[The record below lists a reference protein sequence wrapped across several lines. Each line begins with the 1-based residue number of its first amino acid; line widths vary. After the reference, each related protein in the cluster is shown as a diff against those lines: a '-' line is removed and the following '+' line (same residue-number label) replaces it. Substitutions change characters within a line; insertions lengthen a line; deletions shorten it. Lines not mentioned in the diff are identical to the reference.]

1 MELMDFEALKE
12 KFDRLI
18 EEKKLKD
25 LQTELENTHAF
36 DIAEYLSDLADENP
50 PAAIKLFRLLSKEKG
65 ADVFAE
71 LDALEQEI
79 IINALTDIE
88 ISNIVEDLY
97 VDDAV
102 DMMEELPAN
111 LVKRV
116 MRIATP
122 ETRKLIN
129 QFLKYPV
136 NSTGSIMTSEFVDL
150 KKYLNVREAVA
161 RIRRIGEDTETI
173 YVCYVTS
180 ADRKLEGVVSF
191 KKLLLSDDED
201 IIEDIMDKNVLAVH
215 TTDDREETAEIISD
229 YDLLALPVVDAENRL
244 VGIVT
249 VDDVIDVI
257 QEEATKDL
265 EMMAGMAPSDK
276 PYSRTSVWEI
286 WKQRSP
292 WLIFLMLSAT
302 FTRVIIIKY
311 ESALSACAALTGFIP
326 MIMATGGNSGSQAST
341 SIISALSSR
350 DIEPKDA
357 LWIIWKEFKIAVL
370 CGLALSTV
378 NFFKIL
384 LIDKMMLGESL
395 ITIPVILTIC
405 IAMFVVVIFA
415 KSVGSLLPLAAKSLK
430 LDPAVM
436 ASPIITTLTDA
447 FSLLIYFFF
456 ATLILKIGG

>member
-1 MELMDFEALKE
+1 MEIMDFEALKE
-12 KFDRLI
+12 KFDALI
-18 EEKKLKD
+18 EEKKIKD
-25 LQTELENTHAF
+25 LQKELENTHAF
-36 DIAEYLSDLADENP
+36 DIAEYLSELADEKP
-50 PAAIKLFRLLSKEKG
+50 QLAIKVFRLLSKEKG

-71 LDALEQEI
+71 LGSDEQEI

-88 ISNIVEDLY
+88 ISDIVEDLY

-116 MRIATP
+116 MRVATP
-122 ETRKLIN
+122 GTRNLIN
-129 QFLKYPV
+129 QFLKYPE

-161 RIRRIGEDTETI
+161 RIRRIGEDKETI

-191 KKLLLSDDED
+191 KKLLLSDDDE
-201 IIEDIMDKNVLAVH
+201 IIENIMDTNVLSVY
-215 TTDDREETAEIISD
+215 TTDDREETAKIISD
-229 YDLLALPVVDAENRL
+229 YDLLALPVVDNEQRL

-257 QEEATKDL
+257 QEEATKDI

-276 PYSRTSVWEI
+276 PYSRTSVFEI
-286 WKQRSP
+286 WKKRSP

-302 FTRVIIIKY
+302 FTRIIINKY
-311 ESALSACAALTGFIP
+311 ENALSAYAILTGFIP
-326 MIMATGGNSGSQAST
+326 MIMDTGGNSGSQAST
-341 SIISALSSR
+341 SIISALSGR

-357 LWIIWKEFKIAVL
+357 LWIAWKEFRIAAL
-370 CGLALSTV
+370 CGLTLSVV

-384 LIDKMMLGESL
+384 LIDKLLLGESL
-395 ITIPVILTIC
+395 ITIPVTLTIC
-405 IAMFVVVIFA
+405 IALFMVVIFA
-415 KSVGSLLPLAAKSLK
+415 KSIGSLLPLLAKSLK
-430 LDPAVM
+430 LDPTVM

-456 ATLILKIGG
+456 ATQILKIGG

>member
-50 PAAIKLFRLLSKEKG
+50 PSAIKLFRLLSKEKG

-136 NSTGSIMTSEFVDL
+136 NSTGSIMTAEFVDL

-311 ESALSACAALTGFIP
+311 ESALSACAVLTGFIP

>member
-12 KFDRLI
+12 KFDKLI

-25 LQTELENTHAF
+25 LQNELENTHAF
-36 DIAEYLSDLADENP
+36 DIAEYLSDLADEKP
-50 PAAIKLFRLLSKEKG
+50 PSAVKLFRLLSKEKG

-71 LDALEQEI
+71 LDAVEQEI
-79 IINALTDIE
+79 IITALTDIE
-88 ISNIVEDLY
+88 LSNIVEDLY

-136 NSTGSIMTSEFVDL
+136 DSTGSIMTAEFVDL

-191 KKLLLSDDED
+191 KKLLLSDEDE
-201 IIEDIMDKNVLAVH
+201 IIEDIMDTNVLSVY
-215 TTDDREETAEIISD
+215 TTDDREETAKIISD
-229 YDLLALPVVDAENRL
+229 YDLLALPVVDTERRL

-257 QEEATKDL
+257 QEEAAKDL
-265 EMMAGMAPSDK
+265 EMMAGMLPSDK

-286 WKQRSP
+286 WQKRSP

-302 FTRVIIIKY
+302 FTRVVIKKY
-311 ESALSACAALTGFIP
+311 EGALSSYAILTGFIP
-326 MIMATGGNSGSQAST
+326 MIMATGGNSGSQSST
-341 SIISALSSR
+341 SIISALSAR
-350 DIEPKDA
+350 DIELKDA
-357 LWIIWKEFKIAVL
+357 GWIVWKEFKIAVL
-370 CGLALSTV
+370 CGLALASV
-378 NFFKIL
+378 NFFKLL
-384 LIDKMMLGESL
+384 LIDKMLLGESL
-395 ITIPVILTIC
+395 ISIPVILTIC
-405 IAMFVVVIFA
+405 ISMFMVVIFA
-415 KSVGSLLPLAAKSLK
+415 KSVGSLLPLFAKSLK

-436 ASPIITTLTDA
+436 ASPIITTLTDT
-447 FSLLIYFFF
+447 FSLLIYFYF

>member
-25 LQTELENTHAF
+25 LQAELENTHAF
-36 DIAEYLSDLADENP
+36 DIAEYLSELADENP
-50 PAAIKLFRLLSKEKG
+50 PSAIKLFRLLSKEKG

-79 IINALTDIE
+79 IITALTDIE

-191 KKLLLSDDED
+191 KKLLLSDEED
-201 IIEDIMDKNVLAVH
+201 IIEDIMDKNVLSVR
-215 TTDDREETAEIISD
+215 TTADREETAEIISD

-286 WKQRSP
+286 WMKRSP

-302 FTRVIIIKY
+302 FTRVIITKY
-311 ESALSACAALTGFIP
+311 ENALSACAVLTGFIP
-326 MIMATGGNSGSQAST
+326 MIMATGGNSGAQAST

-350 DIEPKDA
+350 DIEPGDA
-357 LWIIWKEFKIAVL
+357 LWIIWKEFRIAVL
-370 CGLALSTV
+370 CGLSLSAV
-378 NFFKIL
+378 NFAKLYF
-384 LIDKMMLGESL
+384 IDKMLLGESL
-395 ITIPVILTIC
+395 ITIPVIMTIC

-415 KSVGSLLPLAAKSLK
+415 KSVGSLLPLVAKSLK

-447 FSLLIYFFF
+447 FSLLIYFYF